1 MKTCR
6 RTITAEVR
14 MRKNITAMII
24 AAGLIFTGCG
34 IRLGSSQTDKDP
46 FDSDFKD
53 AHEFAEYWC
62 GPCEEVDSYE
72 VGDDIIHEMEDD
84 EWGFVYFVEERYV
97 ERGGDSGI
105 YDVSYSA
112 SQFAYY
118 YLQTFMEEADL
129 DDIKDKYGITLDCG
143 ELSYYKETDIAYY
156 GGAKLYVTTEMTL
169 TDEEAAEIMASVKAE
184 LADFD
189 ERGYFTKSA
198 NTNSPEVYIV
208 IWSAP
213 WEQDTANGS
222 NYHTWTEMYGYT
234 MGFYQE

>member
-1 MKTCR
+1 MKACR
-6 RTITAEVR
+6 RTITAEVC
-14 MRKNITAMII
+14 MKKNITAMII
-24 AAGLIFTGCG
+24 AAGLILTGCG
-34 IRLGSSQTDKDP
+34 IRLSNSQADKDP

-62 GPCEEVDSYE
+62 GPCEEVGSYE
-72 VGDDIIHEMEDD
+72 VGEYTIHEMKDD
-84 EWGFVYFVEERYV
+84 EFGFVYEVEEVYL
-97 ERGGDSGI
+97 ERGEDTGLF
-105 YDVSYSA
+105 DVSYSA
-112 SQFAYY
+112 SQFGYY
-118 YLQTFMEEADL
+118 YLQRFIEETDL
-129 DDIKDKYGITLDCG
+129 DDNLAKYGITLDCG
-143 ELSYYKETDIAYY
+143 ELSYYKTMDVAYY
-156 GGAKLYVTTEMTL
+156 GGAKLNVSTEMTL

>member
-1 MKTCR
+1 MK
-6 RTITAEVR
+6 
-14 MRKNITAMII
+14 KNITAMII
-24 AAGLIFTGCG
+24 AAGLILTGCG
-34 IRLGSSQTDKDP
+34 IRLSNSQADKDP

-53 AHEFAEYWC
+53 AQEFAEYWC

-72 VGDDIIHEMEDD
+72 VGDYTIHEMKDD
-84 EWGFVYFVEERYV
+84 EFGFVYEVEEVYL
-97 ERGGDSGI
+97 ERGEDTGLF
-105 YDVSYSA
+105 DVSYSA
-112 SQFAYY
+112 SQFGYY
-118 YLQTFMEEADL
+118 YLQRFIEEADMGDTL
-129 DDIKDKYGITLDCG
+129 DKYGITLDCG
-143 ELSYYKETDIAYY
+143 ELSYYKTMDVAYY
-156 GGAKLYVTTEMTL
+156 SGAKLYVTTEMTL

>member
-1 MKTCR
+1 MK
-6 RTITAEVR
+6 
-14 MRKNITAMII
+14 KNITAMII
-24 AAGLIFTGCG
+24 AAGLILTGCG
-34 IRLGSSQTDKDP
+34 IRLSNSQADKDP

-53 AHEFAEYWC
+53 AQEFAEYWC

-72 VGDDIIHEMEDD
+72 VGDYTIHEMKDD
-84 EWGFVYFVEERYV
+84 EFGFVYEVEEVYL
-97 ERGGDSGI
+97 ERGEDTGLF
-105 YDVSYSA
+105 DVSYSA
-112 SQFAYY
+112 SQFGYY
-118 YLQTFMEEADL
+118 YLQRFIEEADMGDTL
-129 DDIKDKYGITLDCG
+129 DKYGITLDCG
-143 ELSYYKETDIAYY
+143 ELSYYKTMDVAYY
-156 GGAKLYVTTEMTL
+156 SGAKLYVTTEMTL

-213 WEQDTANGS
+213 WEQDTANDS